1 MQQLQDV
8 LTYLGAMSAIDVL
21 DVALVAG
28 LTYGLLYIVRGTRA
42 VQLLRGILVLLLFVF
57 LFSQVLRLRAFAWL
71 VSILLPVSLLALPV
85 VFQPELRRAL
95 ARLGRAG
102 LILSRFTDAASGG
115 AVVSIVALAARRL
128 SESGYGGLI
137 VLERSTGLDDLIERG
152 VRLDAEASVDLLLQ
166 IFYPNTPLHDGAA
179 ILRGG
184 RIVAAAVVL
193 PLGEPSRADRSLG
206 TRHLAALAVSEASDA
221 LAVVISEETGTISLA
236 RAGVLYRPLDE
247 GALSR
252 LLYRHYVGHSPSA
265 TRFLGPW
272 WRLAGG
278 LTSPGGKGPAE
289 PGQDELGLTADEAN
303 AAFAGP
309 TLSADLEAAAA
320 DAEPRRPAGLPDEA
334 ASPGRPERARQP

>member
-85 VFQPELRRAL
+85 VVQPELRRAL

-152 VRLDAEASVDLLLQ
+152 VRLE
-166 IFYPNTPLHDGAA
+166 
-179 ILRGG
+179 
-184 RIVAAAVVL
+184 VAREV
-193 PLGEPSRADRSLG
+193 
-206 TRHLAALAVSEASDA
+206 
-221 LAVVISEETGTISLA
+221 
-236 RAGVLYRPLDE
+236 
-247 GALSR
+247 
-252 LLYRHYVGHSPSA
+252 
-265 TRFLGPW
+265 
-272 WRLAGG
+272 
-278 LTSPGGKGPAE
+278 
-289 PGQDELGLTADEAN
+289 
-303 AAFAGP
+303 
-309 TLSADLEAAAA
+309 
-320 DAEPRRPAGLPDEA
+320 
-334 ASPGRPERARQP
+334 